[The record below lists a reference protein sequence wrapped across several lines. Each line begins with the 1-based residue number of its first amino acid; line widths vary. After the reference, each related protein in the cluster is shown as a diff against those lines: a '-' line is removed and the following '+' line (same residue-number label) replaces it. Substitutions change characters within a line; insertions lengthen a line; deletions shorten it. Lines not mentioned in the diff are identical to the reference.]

1 MPWILAALV
10 SAACDRQE
18 VAGPP
23 PDELREAEYW
33 ARAERLRTPEA
44 WQSYLGQWPD
54 GRYAELARGR
64 LVAFIPP
71 ERPAPDVGIVVGHV
85 VQLGAWSTQDAAR
98 ASLARSLERHPAEL
112 AGFELRIV
120 APQEAEG
127 TLWRLRT
134 GLLAEPAAREL
145 CGKLREAGVD
155 CVTLTEA
162 SAGQPAP

>member
-1 MPWILAALV
+1 ML
-10 SAACDRQE
+10 
-18 VAGPP
+18 
-23 PDELREAEYW
+23 EAEVW
-33 ARAERLRTPEA
+33 SRAERLRTPEA

-54 GRYAELARGR
+54 GRYAEQARRR

-71 ERPAPDVGIVVGHV
+71 ERPARDAGIVVGFI
-85 VQLGAWSTQDAAR
+85 VQLGAWSTENAAR
-98 ASLARSLERHPAEL
+98 ASLSRSLEQYPAEL

-120 APQEAEG
+120 APQQAEG

-134 GLLAEPAAREL
+134 GLLAEPVAREL